1 MGLILIV
8 GIIAFGL
15 TLIGLYLTYKEF
27 NKLD

>member
-15 TLIGLYLTYKEF
+15 TLIDLYLTYNEF